1 MSVQDKVERVL
12 RDFHVLF
19 SRSEPY
25 QQEPQKIIV
34 SKEEALT
41 LLNQLKDCMSEM
53 MEEYEITARSRDKG
67 EREARKKGDEIIRDA
82 NRTAEDI
89 YAASV
94 MYSDE
99 ALTRIQNIIQ
109 DANEEMEK
117 LFDGLKK
124 EMKSRQKV
132 VRENQLELKSSLE
145 DLRDTDKYNKL
156 IEERNKQIQKARDNK
171 ENKKEQRAEGST
183 QSIPAGKPEIKINT
197 KYFEKIGRSM
207 EAAAQIEPEITPEQ
221 KAAAEM
227 EIKVN
232 LDAEYF
238 RWRQEQ
244 KKADG

>member
-197 KYFEKIGRSM
+197 EYFEKIGRSM